1 MRHSQSHVLSILA
14 VAVSA
19 SLNSACAQDRPAQPI
34 RLLVPA
40 YFYPADDGLKDWK
53 RLLDAAAKTPIA
65 AIVNPDSGPGKRQDA
80 NYKELFRL
88 ARGSKITLVGYV
100 TLSYGQR
107 PLSAVKADVDSWLL
121 FYPEVQGIF
130 FDEQPSQAELA
141 PFALESFAY
150 ARTKLGGGLMVTN
163 PGVPCAQEYL
173 IGRDAPT
180 ACMFEH
186 ETGFD
191 RFQLPDWAR
200 TSEPRSIAVLR
211 YHLKTTESMRRTLTD
226 CIAKG
231 AGYLY
236 VTDAASPAPWSRLPT
251 YWEEEI
257 GELIHIN
264 AAANKIK

>member
-1 MRHSQSHVLSILA
+1 MRYWHSRVLSILA
-14 VAVSA
+14 IAVSA
-19 SLNSACAQDRPAQPI
+19 WLNSACAQDQPAQPL

-40 YFYPADDGLKDWK
+40 YFYPSGDGLKDWK

-65 AIVNPDSGPGKRQDA
+65 AIVNPDSGPGKRRDP
-80 NYKELFRL
+80 NYKELLRL
-88 ARGSKITLVGYV
+88 AKGSKITLVGYV

-121 FYPEVQGIF
+121 FYPEIRGIF

-150 ARTKLGGGLMVTN
+150 VRTKLGGGLMVTN
-163 PGVPCAQEYL
+163 PGVPCAREYL
-173 IGRDAPT
+173 TGRDAPT
-180 ACMFEH
+180 ACLFEH
-186 ETGFD
+186 ETGFE
-191 RFQLPDWAR
+191 RFRLPDWAS
-200 TSEPRSIAVLR
+200 TSEPRSIAVLL
-211 YHLKTTESMRRTLTD
+211 YHVKSTESMRHAVTD
-226 CIAKG
+226 CIAKR

-236 VTDAASPAPWSRLPT
+236 VTDAAGPAQWTRLPT

-257 GELIHIN
+257 RELIRIN